1 MQELQ
6 RNLDGIFWM
15 EILHQGLEQ
24 FCTSQ
29 LWPTSSSKLFCLSS
43 RAWSR
48 MVQWGLCVVSRQES
62 KLLDILTGIVIVLPI
77 VVLMMRLDCLRMLLF
92 LLWCSL
98 LVLIQAWCLL
108 GIDMLVLR
116 NQTPLDQSQAKW
128 KAIHRE
134 LSIWRWT
141 SYCRNVFATQGELRR
156 PYCPKLLAVS
166 TREWHSTYRACLLL
180 LVAGSSWSRLQC
192 HGMFVTHAH
201 TFPH

>member
-6 RNLDGIFWM
+6 RNLDGFLLM
-15 EILHQGLEQ
+15 ELLHQGLEQ

-62 KLLDILTGIVIVLPI
+62 KLLDILTGMVSRSSYSCTYDAIGLFT
-77 VVLMMRLDCLRMLLF
+77 LRMLLF

-98 LVLIQAWCLL
+98 LVLIKACCLL

-134 LSIWRWT
+134 LSIWRW
-141 SYCRNVFATQGELRR
+141 SYCRKVFATQGELRR

-166 TREWHSTYRACLLL
+166 TRKWHSTYRACLLL
-180 LVAGSSWSRLQC
+180 LVVI
-192 HGMFVTHAH
+192 M
-201 TFPH
+201 